1 MKKLLISFILSL
13 FVAIC
18 SFASVAVASEC
29 TNDPNECTLIKLC
42 EVSIS
47 IDGEKINWST
57 DTAFLKHVAL
67 AQKLDIN
74 CGVTTTVDLCDADPN
89 ECKVS
94 EICQKATTKDD
105 GTIRWDKTAEA
116 YVTLAKKFGL
126 KCDVNENV
134 SSEVSSKT
142 NKAVSKIFNY
152 KSDFTSKS
160 LLRRKQ
166 IQYALKDLGLYSSS
180 IDGLWGKGTSEALN
194 AFVRLNGQEDYSFS
208 QIYNSLKAKV
218 DLPSSFNL
226 SAPSAHNNIYDSKPD
241 YKCTMRKINFQ
252 GMGFKFITNNGMTS
266 STISSPDG
274 TQKFNSIETKKML
287 AEFSTDGVDNNI
299 LLWFRGNKVT
309 LGYPNMQ
316 DIVSKA
322 INDTSADER
331 VQMQK
336 IINKMFEPVF
346 FQKYNNTISWNQFVP
361 KELKKEIAFRDFSIN
376 YSFKLNTQ
384 NFLAVMKLNL
394 NGQKVEG
401 QINYECKKGKAN
413 NQTKTRSDNLKTKK
427 GLTCWDRNINA
438 VASAFTSR
446 SAAESWFPNFVRITD
461 KIVQFGRDADY
472 WYESD
477 DNDGE
482 NYLNAKSFYQ
492 GKVFKFK
499 YGKKYN
505 RLTVLMGTEGGY
517 KPIPPVIY
525 MKCEHN

>member
-18 SFASVAVASEC
+18 SFASIAVASEC
-29 TNDPNECTLIKLC
+29 SNDPNECTLIKLC

-166 IQYALKDLGLYSSS
+166 IQYALKDLGLYSSG

-194 AFVRLNGQEDYSFS
+194 AFVRLNDQEDYSFS

-226 SAPSAHNNIYDSKPD
+226 SAPSTHNNIYDSKPD

-266 STISSPDG
+266 STISGPDG
-274 TQKFNSIETKKML
+274 TQKFN
-287 AEFSTDGVDNNI
+287 
-299 LLWFRGNKVT
+299 
-309 LGYPNMQ
+309 
-316 DIVSKA
+316 
-322 INDTSADER
+322 
-331 VQMQK
+331 
-336 IINKMFEPVF
+336 
-346 FQKYNNTISWNQFVP
+346 
-361 KELKKEIAFRDFSIN
+361 
-376 YSFKLNTQ
+376 
-384 NFLAVMKLNL
+384 
-394 NGQKVEG
+394 
-401 QINYECKKGKAN
+401 
-413 NQTKTRSDNLKTKK
+413 
-427 GLTCWDRNINA
+427 
-438 VASAFTSR
+438 
-446 SAAESWFPNFVRITD
+446 
-461 KIVQFGRDADY
+461 
-472 WYESD
+472 
-477 DNDGE
+477 
-482 NYLNAKSFYQ
+482 
-492 GKVFKFK
+492 
-499 YGKKYN
+499 
-505 RLTVLMGTEGGY
+505 
-517 KPIPPVIY
+517 
-525 MKCEHN
+525 